1 MGLKTVKWLTISQFE
16 LREGRALRQT
26 PSRRLQVLVS
36 EHALRQTKLTPE
48 SHHRIACVT
57 VRSEKQRRYPCS
69 GPQPTQSITG
79 SAFQISF
86 YPDWQIDR
94 GFFKRPIMACRQIL
108 APLVHNW
115 KPRTEFQRCFADGCN
130 QILVASVAHDNQCII
145 TVTMRP
151 SKRCCPSLSSGL
163 AEMIR
168 KYSLLRLSPPQRP
181 LCVVGPGGWG
191 ERRRERTGHD
201 GKPLRRRLE
210 LLCES
215 SVTVKHL
222 IKNVSPTLLNFTK
235 STARFSK
242 PSRKCARLFVV
253 CGLDHITVP
262 EMLETMHEN
271 DLFDMFP
278 VFSNVVHILGVIP
291 ATLCDCVLQTDHS
304 LRCQGRSQLFD

>member
-1 MGLKTVKWLTISQFE
+1 MITS
-16 LREGRALRQT
+16 
-26 PSRRLQVLVS
+26 VL
-36 EHALRQTKLTPE
+36 
-48 SHHRIACVT
+48 
-57 VRSEKQRRYPCS
+57 
-69 GPQPTQSITG
+69 
-79 SAFQISF
+79 
-86 YPDWQIDR
+86 
-94 GFFKRPIMACRQIL
+94 
-108 APLVHNW
+108 
-115 KPRTEFQRCFADGCN
+115 
-130 QILVASVAHDNQCII
+130 
-145 TVTMRP
+145 TVTMRQ
-151 SKRCCPSLSSGL
+151 SIRCCPSLSSGL

-201 GKPLRRRLE
+201 GKPLLIRLE
-210 LLCES
+210 LLWQS
-215 SVTVKHL
+215 SVTVKHP

-278 VFSNVVHILGVIP
+278 VFFMWFISLEWYLLH
-291 ATLCDCVLQTDHS
+291 CMSCVLQNDHS

>member
-1 MGLKTVKWLTISQFE
+1 
-16 LREGRALRQT
+16 
-26 PSRRLQVLVS
+26 
-36 EHALRQTKLTPE
+36 
-48 SHHRIACVT
+48 
-57 VRSEKQRRYPCS
+57 
-69 GPQPTQSITG
+69 
-79 SAFQISF
+79 
-86 YPDWQIDR
+86 
-94 GFFKRPIMACRQIL
+94 MACRQIL

-115 KPRTEFQRCFADGCN
+115 RPRTEFQRCFADGCN
-130 QILVASVAHDNQCII
+130 QILVASVAHDNQCINSYYASI
-145 TVTMRP
+145 EKV
-151 SKRCCPSLSSGL
+151 LSELELRFSGNDQEIL
-163 AEMIR
+163 FA
-168 KYSLLRLSPPQRP
+168 SALSPAEAS
-181 LCVVGPGGWG
+181 LCCRAGRLGRKKKRAHGA
-191 ERRRERTGHD
+191 RR
-201 GKPLRRRLE
+201 KPLRRRLE

-291 ATLCDCVLQTDHS
+291 ATLCDCVLQNDHS